1 MIKDSHP
8 LNEPQTE
15 RIQTNMKTIYN
26 LQLHNLKTRRKSNV
40 TLAEALETMRREPG
54 TEEPGYLLAI
64 IQNDGVL
71 GTIKKSGAEISLVY
85 WTSQTAL
92 PAWIYRKIKGIKLAG
107 DFTGRDFICKT
118 LTNN

>member
-8 LNEPQTE
+8 LNEPQAK
-15 RIQTNMKTIYN
+15 RLQTNMKTICN
-26 LQLHNLKTRRKSNV
+26 LQLHNLKTRRKACIR
-40 TLAEALETMRREPG
+40 LAEALEAMRREPG
-54 TEEPGYLLAI
+54 TEETGYLLVI

-71 GTIKKSGAEISLVY
+71 GTIKKSGAEISLVC

-92 PAWIYRKIKGIKLAG
+92 PAWTYRKI
-107 DFTGRDFICKT
+107 ICKT